1 MRDILCISRHS
12 PQSGLLAKEA
22 LDTVLAGATFDQ
34 SISLLLMDEG
44 VWQAC
49 APTGTGSYAFKDI
62 SKNLNALTL
71 YGVDTIYIHAD
82 SLTARGLS
90 AEELSP
96 GNITL
101 LDQTDTQALVR
112 DHQHIFSF

>member
-49 APTGTGSYAFKDI
+49 APLGTELSAFKDL
-62 SKNLNALTL
+62 SKNLNVLAL
-71 YGVDTIYIHAD
+71 YGVDTIYIHAN
-82 SLTARGLS
+82 SLKARGLN
-90 AEELSP
+90 AHELSS
-96 GNITL
+96 GNTTL
-101 LDQTDTQALVR
+101 LDQADTQALMR